1 MEEFFHKLPLV
12 AIFMDDLNEQIR
24 LHSAGATVR
33 HKSSFENLI
42 SFKNSEA
49 LTQEFIDTWTAPFY
63 MRIGDTDNDWV
74 NQLIQTKDK
83 ISKDVVVKL
92 LGDFN
97 WRTRQTG
104 AFFAAIK
111 NFTDLTD
118 IIGTHFLK
126 SEVCYAGQIYAYTFA
141 SFNTDNC
148 IEYLDNYLTYYLS
161 KPDLWF
167 DQREAMESLTFL
179 DKINQTSIVSK
190 HTENWTKFIANKP
203 YWDRTISTE
212 RLEAQLNLIQ
222 KVRQS

>member
-1 MEEFFHKLPLV
+1 
-12 AIFMDDLNEQIR
+12 MDDLNEQIR
-24 LHSAGATVR
+24 LHSVGATVR
-33 HKSSFENLI
+33 HKSRFEDLL
-42 SFKNSEA
+42 SFKNNEE

-63 MRIGDTDNDWV
+63 MRIGDTDNDWI
-74 NQLIQTKDK
+74 NQLIQTRDK
-83 ISKDVVVKL
+83 ISKEIVVKL

-148 IEYLDNYLTYYLS
+148 IEYIDNYLTYYLA

-167 DQREAMESLTFL
+167 DQREAMESLTYL
-179 DKINQTSIVSK
+179 DKINQTNIVSK
-190 HTENWTKFIANKP
+190 HTDNWIKFIANKP
-203 YWDRTISTE
+203 YWDKIISTE
-212 RLEAQLNLIQ
+212 RLEAQLDLIQ